1 MAFCKHFI
9 RWTPF
14 CDEYHLK
21 INPRC
26 IFFTFQILI
35 TMLHKLLLLT
45 VLAGIVTFSACKKED
60 DSGQDRTTAVHI
72 RLTDDP
78 CDCQQVN
85 IDIKE
90 IQIKTSEDTSQWIP
104 LSTNGGI
111 YDLLQYQNDVD
122 TLIATGMVP
131 ADVVLKEVRF
141 ILGDSNTVMVDSV
154 MHDLQTPSAQS
165 SGLKIKIE
173 KSLGL
178 TVNTFVLDFDA
189 AESVKDQNGK
199 YKLEPVIRLK

>member
-1 MAFCKHFI
+1 MS
-9 RWTPF
+9 
-14 CDEYHLK
+14 
-21 INPRC
+21 
-26 IFFTFQILI
+26 
-35 TMLHKLLLLT
+35 HKLLLFAF
-45 VLAGIVTFSACKKED
+45 LAGIVSFTACKKD
-60 DSGQDRTTAVHI
+60 DDNQTRTTTVQI

-90 IQIKTSEDTSQWIP
+90 IRIKTSEDTSQWIP

-122 TLIATGMVP
+122 TLIATGTVP

-141 ILGDSNTVMVDSV
+141 ILGDANTVMVDSV

-165 SGLKIKIE
+165 SGLKVKIE
-173 KSLGL
+173 KNLGL

-199 YKLEPVIRLK
+199 FKLDPVIRLK